1 MWINS
6 NITNRKSVTQLYRY
20 AIVGIMTN
28 FTGYMLYL
36 LATYLGGTPKITMS
50 IIYGVAATASFFG
63 NRKLT
68 FEHKGSFL
76 GTGIRFIIAHCFG
89 YVINLVTLIVLAD
102 KLGYAHQL
110 AQVIAIFF
118 VASFL
123 FLVFKFFVFRDWN
136 VSNIEER

>member
-1 MWINS
+1 MQTNS

-20 AIVGIMTN
+20 AIVGILTN

-68 FEHKGSFL
+68 FGHKGDFL
-76 GTGIRFIIAHCFG
+76 GTGARFIIAHCFG
-89 YVINLVTLIVLAD
+89 YVINLVILIVVAD
-102 KLGYAHQL
+102 KLGYAHQW
-110 AQVIAIFF
+110 AQVIAIFI

-123 FLVFKFFVFRDWN
+123 FLTFKFFVFRNLN
-136 VSNIEER
+136 VSNAEER